1 MLHRRASFSHR
12 EHRSSRRLYLAL
24 GLATLLF
31 GTRGAHA
38 ATVVILSPSAPSA
51 DVTQTLTLLRGELL
65 SVGLEVTMSD
75 RSSGREVGGAD
86 SVAWLETFAARGV
99 SAVVDPSGDQVLE
112 ALDVWIVKS
121 DPQRFEVT
129 HVAAD
134 PSAPRQPE
142 MLSLR
147 ALEALRAGLLQIDW
161 AARRRREEAIEN
173 PPVVAAPAVQLAE
186 PTTPRERVGLE
197 VGAAAVMSLG
207 GLGPAVLPT
216 LRAAWVPRP
225 WLMVQGSLAG
235 FGSRSLV
242 LTGEGSARVAE
253 QYALVGGYY
262 RLRAA
267 RRLWPVVGLAGGVL
281 RTSIDGQTGPDTGGH
296 SAERWSALLD
306 ATLGAGLRLGGRYYL
321 TVAAHAQLAQPY
333 VAIHIVDRVGATCG
347 RPNLL
352 LTLTVGAW
360 L

>member
-12 EHRSSRRLYLAL
+12 EHRSFRRLHLAL
-24 GLATLLF
+24 GLATLLL

-38 ATVVILSPSAPSA
+38 ATVVILSPPAPAA

-86 SVAWLETFAARGV
+86 GVAWLETFAARGA
-99 SAVVDPSGDQVLE
+99 SAVIDPIGDQVLE
-112 ALDVWIVKS
+112 AVDVWIVKS
-121 DPQRFEVT
+121 NPQRFEVT
-129 HVAAD
+129 HVAVDAN
-134 PSAPRQPE
+134 APRQPE

-161 AARRRREEAIEN
+161 AARRRRDEALEN
-173 PPVVAAPAVQLAE
+173 PPVVAAPAAQLAQ
-186 PTTPRERVGLE
+186 PTRPSGRVGLE
-197 VGAAAVMSLG
+197 VGAAAVMSLD

-216 LRAAWVPRP
+216 LRVAWAPRP
-225 WLMVQGSLAG
+225 WLMVQASLAG
-235 FGSRSLV
+235 FGSRSMV
-242 LTGEGSARVAE
+242 STAEGSARVAE

-267 RRLWPVVGLAGGVL
+267 QRFWPVVGLAAGVL
-281 RTSIDGQTGPDTGGH
+281 RTSIDGQTGPGTGH

-306 ATLGAGLRLGGRYYL
+306 ATLGAGLRLAGRYYL

-333 VAIHIVDRVGATCG
+333 VAIHIVDRLGATCG